1 MSKYDRSVTYECG
14 CEAGGAL
21 VSLHCPIHGD
31 RIAER
36 KAEPEATDP
45 DPQWTATMENI
56 CEVITFFLILIVGL
70 YLARYVVLNGD
81 IFPVSP

>member
-1 MSKYDRSVTYECG
+1 MPKDEDRSVTYECG
-14 CEAGGAL
+14 CEADGAL
-21 VSLHCPIHGD
+21 VSPYCPMHGD

-36 KAEPEATDP
+36 KAEP
-45 DPQWTATMENI
+45 DPQWTATLENI
-56 CEVITFFLILIVGL
+56 CEVTTFFLILIVGF